1 MHRSRYRYRSPQRR
15 SGYESL
21 EARRLLA
28 GLPFGAAADDTG
40 EYMLG
45 DVLVTAVLL
54 ESDGSLDENLE
65 DWTVSQREEIR
76 QRVTEGTQW
85 WSELLDQQNSVHEL
99 NFHYDFTYLDSPI
112 QTGYEP
118 INRPSDEF
126 MLWIEDFFEAVDV
139 SSRGTFSD
147 RILEFNH
154 QQRLVHGTDW
164 AFTVFVVNADNDSDS
179 RFDPA
184 GSFSRAFAYAGGR
197 FFVTTSERP
206 PSTIAHETAH
216 MFWAL
221 DEYANGASYND
232 HRGYYNTQ
240 NLNGLKDNPQPEL
253 RVKSL
258 LESHLTAYTEFAVS
272 PSALEMIGWKDSDEN
287 GVFDVLDVPHQL
299 TVNGVFDADSDRYSV
314 IGSSQVTPLENQNP
328 IGNGNDITL
337 NEISRLE
344 VRFDDSAWETVAEF
358 HLPTVSLDFTLDVP
372 ASAEQIQLR
381 TIDDDTQVSSAV
393 FTDFLERPLIDWHNH
408 SRANDVNN
416 DLFVSPIDA
425 LLVINELNQNGSR
438 SLLPASPDE
447 VAGQFLDVSGDNFL
461 SPVDALLVINELN
474 QNGLNQ
480 QEETVK
486 VSDHDGQPTAEGEP
500 PLLSEFAIWSGGRFD
515 SLSHYSAAIR
525 DEPDRERLRTAR
537 SDDLEHLSN
546 GRVDDF
552 FAANAWQSNNDGLKE
567 WSSNCDQRKFGETEW
582 SEDDFDIGPALA
594 GHQ

>member
-85 WSELLDQQNSVHEL
+85 WSELLDQQNSVHDL

-139 SSRGTFSD
+139 SSQGTFSD

-272 PSALEMIGWKDSDEN
+272 PSA
-287 GVFDVLDVPHQL
+287 
-299 TVNGVFDADSDRYSV
+299 
-314 IGSSQVTPLENQNP
+314 
-328 IGNGNDITL
+328 
-337 NEISRLE
+337 
-344 VRFDDSAWETVAEF
+344 
-358 HLPTVSLDFTLDVP
+358 
-372 ASAEQIQLR
+372 
-381 TIDDDTQVSSAV
+381 
-393 FTDFLERPLIDWHNH
+393 
-408 SRANDVNN
+408 
-416 DLFVSPIDA
+416 
-425 LLVINELNQNGSR
+425 
-438 SLLPASPDE
+438 
-447 VAGQFLDVSGDNFL
+447 
-461 SPVDALLVINELN
+461 
-474 QNGLNQ
+474 
-480 QEETVK
+480 
-486 VSDHDGQPTAEGEP
+486 
-500 PLLSEFAIWSGGRFD
+500 
-515 SLSHYSAAIR
+515 
-525 DEPDRERLRTAR
+525 
-537 SDDLEHLSN
+537 
-546 GRVDDF
+546 
-552 FAANAWQSNNDGLKE
+552 
-567 WSSNCDQRKFGETEW
+567 
-582 SEDDFDIGPALA
+582 
-594 GHQ
+594 